1 MRKMIILLLMIPLYL
16 MSFSAC
22 SRPQQE
28 QGKDQYISD
37 SEFLLDTIVTIKIYG
52 YSDESIFDD
61 VFDYIKDLE
70 NTLSVH
76 VENSDLWKLKQNSGG
91 GWAKVSEDTMQIIKR
106 SIEISKM
113 SKGMFDITAGPLIN
127 LWAIDPPE
135 GHFPTEKERED
146 AIALISYKDIEIDE
160 ANNSIRLKKAEMEA
174 NLGAIAK
181 GYIADKVK
189 AYLKDKGINRA
200 IINLGGNVLL
210 LGGKA
215 DGSDFRIG
223 IQDPDSERGAYLGLV
238 KVSDKS
244 IVSSGTYER
253 YFIHKGKKY
262 HHILNPF
269 TGFPQENNLKGVS
282 VISNYSTDGDAFST
296 AVFLLGLEKG
306 MQLVENVDGVETIFI
321 TKKNELHLSS
331 GLVDAFELAP
341 DSGYAI
347 VD

>member
-1 MRKMIILLLMIPLYL
+1 MRKVIVLLLIIPLYL

-28 QGKDQYISD
+28 QGNDQYISD

-52 YSDESIFDD
+52 HSDESIFNDI
-61 VFDYIKDLE
+61 FSYIRNLE

-76 VENSDLWKLKQNSGG
+76 VENSDLWKLKQNAGKE
-91 GWAKVSEDTMQIIKR
+91 WTEVSDDTMQIIKR

-113 SKGMFDITAGPLIN
+113 SEGLFDITSGPLID
-127 LWAIDPPE
+127 LWNIDPPT
-135 GHFPTEKERED
+135 GHYPTDKEREE
-146 AIALISYKDIEIDE
+146 AISLIDYKNIEVDE
-160 ANNSIRLKKAEMEA
+160 IHNTIRMKKSGMEA

-189 AYLKDKGINRA
+189 NYLKDKGINQA

-210 LGGKA
+210 LGKKT

-238 KVSDKS
+238 EVSDKS

-253 YFIHKGKKY
+253 YFIYEEKKY

-269 TGFPQENNLKGVS
+269 TGFPQENRLKGVS
-282 VISNYSTDGDAFST
+282 IISDYSTDGDAFST
-296 AVFLLGLEKG
+296 TVFLLGLEKG
-306 MQLVENVDGVETIFI
+306 MQLVERVEGVEAIFI
-321 TKKNELHLSS
+321 TKTNELYIST
-331 GLVDAFELAP
+331 GLMDSFEIAP
-341 DSGYAI
+341 DSRYI
-347 VD
+347 ISN